1 MGIKQKTNQSVGII
15 MSLSVDELVNL
26 AMEWARGYYLDESVD
41 NLLSVFEKKYNE
53 QEISVEDKL
62 DFIERLMGLI
72 PRSTHKEII
81 LRLLYSLRLAME
93 GNTVVMA

>member
-1 MGIKQKTNQSVGII
+1 
-15 MSLSVDELVNL
+15 
-26 AMEWARGYYLDESVD
+26 
-41 NLLSVFEKKYNE
+41 LLSVFEKKYNE